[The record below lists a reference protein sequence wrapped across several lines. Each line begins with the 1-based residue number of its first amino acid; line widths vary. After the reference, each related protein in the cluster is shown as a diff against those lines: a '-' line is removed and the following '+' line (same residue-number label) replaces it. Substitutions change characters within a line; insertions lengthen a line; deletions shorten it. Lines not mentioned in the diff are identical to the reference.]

1 MRVYRLTLSRLMS
14 FSSYRDNI
22 PKRIL
27 QLDGGVCAESP
38 LTMTRYYF
46 DLPVVSESVY
56 VFFCFFF
63 PNFDT
68 TGRQAVL
75 SFADLASVSCALSL
89 PLFFFSN
96 ISLLITAWD
105 NFR

>member
-1 MRVYRLTLSRLMS
+1 MS

-56 VFFCFFF
+56 VFFCFFS

-89 PLFFFSN
+89 PLFFFQISHY
-96 ISLLITAWD
+96 SLLLGITSD
-105 NFR
+105 KLSRRLSD

>member
-1 MRVYRLTLSRLMS
+1 MS

-56 VFFCFFF
+56 VFFLFFFF

-89 PLFFFSN
+89 PLFFFQISHY
-96 ISLLITAWD
+96 SLLLGITSD
-105 NFR
+105 KLLRRLSD

>member
-1 MRVYRLTLSRLMS
+1 MS

-46 DLPVVSESVY
+46 DLRVVSESVY
-56 VFFCFFF
+56 VFFFFSP

-89 PLFFFSN
+89 PLFFSN